1 MTMDDTSG
9 NNAVPETPHPI
20 LAKLREL
27 QHTLAAETDEAVDLR
42 ALAVPALRLIRDP
55 ELPVPL
61 QAINRFSAGVQ
72 KRIYRTLLPAQ
83 LLTATGINPLTWRD
97 KQGHELVQ
105 LYAPKERG
113 VVIIEA
119 RHRPGALDPII
130 TLQLADNGFNGIDSE
145 LLVMNNPDSPRYDI
159 DRSPAGEPTLFGTV
173 HRNVAAEE
181 AAMQAG
187 LAPGQVRSGLRGS
200 RLAVEH
206 MEAFLM
212 LLGHESIYLEPLT
225 YVAACL
231 FERRGFYY
239 VHGRKLMQ
247 RIHQEFQP
255 GGELHQALDGSTPF
269 RRSEQWLSI
278 RGRAWAIHDGIL
290 AAIGERW
297 DGLRM
302 VKRVGSHAGMATCP
316 GTPY

>member
-1 MTMDDTSG
+1 MDTFRKGGREWVRLLPGEYHGMRSG
-9 NNAVPETPHPI
+9 AVLT
-20 LAKLREL
+20 
-27 QHTLAAETDEAVDLR
+27 
-42 ALAVPALRLIRDP
+42 
-55 ELPVPL
+55 
-61 QAINRFSAGVQ
+61 
-72 KRIYRTLLPAQ
+72 TLL
-83 LLTATGINPLTWRD
+83 
-97 KQGHELVQ
+97 
-105 LYAPKERG
+105 
-113 VVIIEA
+113 
-119 RHRPGALDPII
+119 
-130 TLQLADNGFNGIDSE
+130 
-145 LLVMNNPDSPRYDI
+145 
-159 DRSPAGEPTLFGTV
+159 
-173 HRNVAAEE
+173 
-181 AAMQAG
+181 
-187 LAPGQVRSGLRGS
+187 GS
-200 RLAVEH
+200 C
-206 MEAFLM
+206 
-212 LLGHESIYLEPLT
+212 
-225 YVAACL
+225 VAACL